1 MPDEVISDVLRLRA
15 PDADALPLVFDSPHS
30 GSTYPP
36 DFAPCAPWPRIRRA
50 QDSYVDELFAAAPD
64 QDAALLLAEFPRI
77 YIDPNRALDDLD
89 DELLDEP
96 WPGPL
101 APSEKSAR
109 GLGLIWRLCP
119 PGDRPIYDRKL
130 SVAEVRR
137 RIDAFYRPYHRALR
151 EVLDRLHAAFG
162 QVWHVNC
169 HSMNS
174 VSSGMHAEGAGV
186 VRPDFVLGDR
196 DGSTCTPGL
205 TAFVRSWLEDH
216 GHSVAINDPYKGV
229 ELVRA
234 YGDPAADR
242 HSLQIEIN
250 RRLYMDERTL
260 ERGPEFERT
269 RDLMTGLITALGDFV
284 RTGLG

>member
-1 MPDEVISDVLRLRA
+1 MAITRVPDVLRVST
-15 PDADALPLVFDSPHS
+15 PDEGGLPLVFDSPHS
-30 GSTYPP
+30 GTTYPA
-36 DFAPCAPWPRIRRA
+36 DFAPAAPWSQIRRA
-50 QDSYVDELFAAAPD
+50 EDSYVDELFAAAPEHG
-64 QDAALLLAEFPRI
+64 AALLAAEFPRI
-77 YIDPNRALDDLD
+77 YIDPNRSLDDLD
-89 DELLDEP
+89 AGLLDAP

-119 PGDRPIYDRKL
+119 PGEQVLYDRRL
-130 SVAEVRR
+130 GVAEVRR
-137 RIDAFYRPYHRALR
+137 RIDACYRPYHRALR
-151 EVLDRLHAAFG
+151 ELLDGPHAAFG

-174 VSSGMHAEGAGV
+174 VSSGMHAAGAGV

-196 DGSTCTPGL
+196 DGRTCAPEL
-205 TAFVRSWLEDH
+205 TALVRTWLEER
-216 GHSVAINDPYKGV
+216 GHSVAINDPYKGA

-234 YGDPAADR
+234 YSDPGAAR

-260 ERGPEFERT
+260 ERGPGFEPT
-269 RDLMTGLITALGDFV
+269 RALVSGLIAALGDFV
-284 RTGLG
+284 RARLA